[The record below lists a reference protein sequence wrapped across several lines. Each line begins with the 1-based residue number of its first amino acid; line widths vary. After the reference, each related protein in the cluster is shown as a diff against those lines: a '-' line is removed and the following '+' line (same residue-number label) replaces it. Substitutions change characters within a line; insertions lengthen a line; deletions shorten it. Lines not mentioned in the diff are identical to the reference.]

1 MAKVDFKKA
10 LRHLYVPAG
19 KAISVVDVPPMSF
32 LMVDG
37 SGNPNTSPAYAESV
51 EALYAVAYALKFKV
65 KKSEG
70 GIDYSVMPLE
80 GLWWA
85 DDPGEFIARNKDAWQ
100 WTMMI
105 MQPDFVTL
113 ALVDEARSDA
123 ERKKLAALGRMRFE
137 PFCEGPSAQILY
149 VGSYDGEAS
158 TIAGIHAFIQKNG
171 WVKRGKHH
179 EIYLSDPRKTAPERL
194 KTVLRQP
201 FAK

>member
-1 MAKVDFKKA
+1 MAKVDFKKE

-65 KKSEG
+65 KKSKG
-70 GIDYSVMPLE
+70 GIDYGVMPLE

-85 DDPGEFIARNKDAWQ
+85 DDQGEFIARNKDAWR

-105 MQPDFVTL
+105 MQPDFVTQ

-123 ERKKLAALGRMRFE
+123 DRKKLAALGCMRFE

-149 VGSYDGEAS
+149 VGSYDGEAP

-201 FAK
+201 FAR